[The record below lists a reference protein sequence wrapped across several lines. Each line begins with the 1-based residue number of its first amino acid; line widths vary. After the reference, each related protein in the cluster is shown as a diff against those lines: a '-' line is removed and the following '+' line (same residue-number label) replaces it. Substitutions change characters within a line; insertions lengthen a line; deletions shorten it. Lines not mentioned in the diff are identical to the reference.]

1 MKKVKVVIVCIIAIM
16 GFGAQ
21 SFGQMDENQF
31 SNSLPVVTD
40 DNSFVVDNFYLG
52 TLNSVNFSTEKLDE
66 ISTYSVR
73 LGAMAH
79 WDITKDITVKS
90 YGAYDR
96 SNGVDC
102 VIGSFSLFLQSK
114 NKKFNLEFGR
124 MATPATEI
132 RPLPPT
138 ADGHFETWT
147 EALMPGGAIGAKIGY
162 NTDFGSIKIGV
173 ASRKNPE
180 YSFHLNTQIKG
191 SPFNLVGVL
200 GGEKKDNY
208 LVGLTHKVGKLYQV
222 AVFKQQYNFET
233 LSSEQVVG
241 YFGNYELSVKM
252 KLNVYLDAG
261 YNLNTQD
268 IPRLEGG
275 LIKNFSSKHLG
286 GLLALGYSHEI
297 KAIKGYIFIYIHKK
311 NIKNIKR

>member
-1 MKKVKVVIVCIIAIM
+1 MKKVKVIVCMIVIM
-16 GFGAQ
+16 GFGTQTFA
-21 SFGQMDENQF
+21 QMDEGQIVD
-31 SNSLPVVTD
+31 SAYAAPD
-40 DNSFVVDNFYLG
+40 DDSFAVDNFYFGGLY
-52 TLNSVNFSTEKLDE
+52 SVNFFTEKLDAVR
-66 ISTYSVR
+66 TYSVR
-73 LGAMAH
+73 AGVMAH
-79 WDITKDITVKS
+79 WDITKNITVKS
-90 YGAYDR
+90 YGVYDR

-114 NKKFNLEFGR
+114 NKKFNLEFGQ
-124 MATPATEI
+124 MSTPATEI

-147 EALMPGGAIGAKIGY
+147 EAQMPGGAIGAKVGY
-162 NTDFGSIKIGV
+162 NASFGSIKIGV

-191 SPFNLVGVL
+191 STFNLVGVL

-233 LSSEQVVG
+233 SSSEQVVG
-241 YFGNYELSVKM
+241 YLGNYELSAKM

-261 YNLNTQD
+261 YNLNTKD